1 MNVSYPPIPIPIHNL
16 SPAVQQLGHEFTK
29 ALAFL
34 LIPTELLYFSIYF
47 RTKWR
52 YRLYEILTFLSI
64 ATFWVFP
71 YAAPISCG
79 PARCLQNFASEST
92 ILGTFAGFLADTF

>member
-1 MNVSYPPIPIPIHNL
+1 MNVSYPPIPIPVHNL

-47 RTKWR
+47 HTKGR

-64 ATFWVFP
+64 ATFWISP
-71 YAAPISCG
+71 YAAPISCA
-79 PARCLQNFASEST
+79 PARCLQYFASEST
-92 ILGTFAGFLADTF
+92 VIGTFAGVLADIF